1 MPGNRQAA
9 SPLVVT
15 ERGSRVPAPSQPPC
29 VAAAA
34 LSYPG
39 FAPRRNDARQV
50 NKGKARHF
58 TLPGLGVALSC
69 LTREDCDGAGH
80 MELDPLLLSR
90 LQFAWVI
97 AWHILM
103 PAFTVGLASYIAV
116 LEGMNFF
123 TGRDIYLR
131 ISSFWIKIFSV
142 SFGMGVVSGIV
153 MPFQLGTNWSRYSDA
168 TANVLSPLFAYEGL
182 TAFFLEAAFLG
193 VLLFGRNLVPR
204 WAHFV
209 AALMV
214 AFGTLLSSFWILSAN
229 SWMQTPAGHELI
241 NGQFFPKSWMEI
253 IFNPSFPYRLA
264 HTVVGF
270 YVTTGFVVVAVGAW
284 LVRRGRFVAEGSLMM
299 SMTLWLLTA
308 LVPLQIFIG
317 DLHGLNTLQHQP
329 AKLAA
334 IEAHWETGRRVPLN
348 LFAIP
353 DEENE
358 TNHYEIQVPLL
369 GSVILAHDVNGEI
382 RGLKDFPRDQRPP
395 VALPFFAFRLMVGI
409 GLVMLAM
416 VVASWWLRWKGSL
429 YTSDWYLRA
438 CQWVAPLGFVA
449 VLAGWTTTEVGRQ
462 PWTVYGLLRT
472 ADSVSP
478 SLTGSDVLISLLGY
492 MAVYLI
498 IFPAGL
504 FIMARFV
511 RKGLGEADDE
521 TETIEGGRPDR
532 PVRALPREQGGT
544 P

>member
-1 MPGNRQAA
+1 
-9 SPLVVT
+9 
-15 ERGSRVPAPSQPPC
+15 
-29 VAAAA
+29 
-34 LSYPG
+34 
-39 FAPRRNDARQV
+39 
-50 NKGKARHF
+50 
-58 TLPGLGVALSC
+58 
-69 LTREDCDGAGH
+69 

-97 AWHILM
+97 AWHILL

-116 LEGMNFF
+116 LEGMSFF

-131 ISSFWIKIFSV
+131 ISAFWIKIFSV

-153 MPFQLGTNWSRYSDA
+153 MPFQFGTNWSRYSDA

-193 VLLFGRNLVPR
+193 VLLFGRKLVPR

-229 SWMQTPAGHELI
+229 SWMQTPAGYELVD
-241 NGQFFPKSWMEI
+241 GRFFPKNWVEI
-253 IFNPSFPYRLA
+253 IFNPSFPYRLG

-270 YVTTGFVVVAVGAW
+270 YVTTAFVVVGVAAW
-284 LVRRGRFVAEGSLMM
+284 LIRRGRFVAEGSRML
-299 SMTLWLLTA
+299 SMTLWLLTV
-308 LVPLQIFIG
+308 LVPAQILLG
-317 DLHGLNTLQHQP
+317 DLHGLNTLHHQP

-334 IEAHWETGRRVPLN
+334 IEAHWDTESRAPLN

-358 TNHYEIQVPLL
+358 TNHYVIQVPLL
-369 GSVILAHDVNGEI
+369 GSLILAHDVNGEI
-382 RGLKDFPRDQRPP
+382 RGLKDFPRDERPP
-395 VALPFFAFRLMVGI
+395 VAIPFFSFRLMVGI
-409 GLVMLAM
+409 GVLMLAM
-416 VVASWWLRWKGSL
+416 VAAGWWLRWKGTL
-429 YTSDWYLRA
+429 FTTGWYLRA
-438 CQWVAPLGFVA
+438 CQWIAPLGFVA

-478 SLTGSDVLISLLGY
+478 SLTGTDVLISLAGY
-492 MAVYLI
+492 MVAYLV

-511 RKGLGEADDE
+511 RKGPVEPDGHTEA
-521 TETIEGGRPDR
+521 IEGGRPDL
-532 PVRALPREQGGT
+532 PVRALPGEQGEGR